1 MLRRIPVRLK
11 REPLLEAVWEL
22 RFSGDPE
29 AANVLPGVF
38 YKALAGAFPKIVR
51 LPLMDVPAAV
61 IEAEPEFWFSPRLR
75 LEGGNRA
82 IQVGARVFT
91 LNLLRPY
98 PGWADF
104 SRQIRVLLQLAQE
117 SGVVRKPERF
127 SFKYVNMLEESL
139 GACMEILNADLRLG
153 EWNLASSSL
162 QLRVQSR
169 SGDFIHSCMIASPAT
184 VERPDLGK
192 LKGTIVETE
201 VIGELDSADPW
212 KTAEQQL
219 DSAHLACKEA
229 FFGILREKTVTDL
242 EPEYET

>member
-1 MLRRIPVRLK
+1 
-11 REPLLEAVWEL
+11 
-22 RFSGDPE
+22 
-29 AANVLPGVF
+29 
-38 YKALAGAFPKIVR
+38 
-51 LPLMDVPAAV
+51 
-61 IEAEPEFWFSPRLR
+61 
-75 LEGGNRA
+75 
-82 IQVGARVFT
+82 
-91 LNLLRPY
+91 
-98 PGWADF
+98 
-104 SRQIRVLLQLAQE
+104 
-117 SGVVRKPERF
+117 
-127 SFKYVNMLEESL
+127 
-139 GACMEILNADLRLG
+139 MEILNADLRLG

-192 LKGTIVETE
+192 LKGTIVEME